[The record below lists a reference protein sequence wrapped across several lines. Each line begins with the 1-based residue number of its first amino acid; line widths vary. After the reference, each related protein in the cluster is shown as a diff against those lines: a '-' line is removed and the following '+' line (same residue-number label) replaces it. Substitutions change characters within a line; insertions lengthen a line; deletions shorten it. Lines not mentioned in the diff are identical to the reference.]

1 MAEHLELMLAK
12 IASTLVVVVVGMANL
27 LAAKTMLNTMVIE
40 ARKLVTK
47 CKDLFLA

>member
-12 IASTLVVVVVGMANL
+12 IASTLVIVRMANL
-27 LAAKTMLNTMVIE
+27 LVARKFLKIMVIE

-47 CKDLFLA
+47 CMD